1 MMRSVFA
8 ILLPV
13 LIGAVL
19 YAALAVGATPEGW
32 EQSSTLILPAMLI
45 GIMLVALVFLPLWSV
60 LVHKTTRTRLAFLCV
75 GVSILL
81 LACAAL
87 KVLGIFDR
95 SGGFDGVA
103 LLFVPGLALVT
114 TFGILMDPRRVRG
127 GEKQRPIKG

>member
-1 MMRSVFA
+1 MRSICA

-13 LIGAVL
+13 LIGAVV
-19 YAALAVGATPEGW
+19 YAVLAMGPTPENL
-32 EQSSTLILPAMLI
+32 EQSSTLVLPAMLI

-60 LVHKTTRTRLAFLCV
+60 LVHKTTRARLSFLCV
-75 GVSILL
+75 GASILL

-95 SGGFDGVA
+95 SGGLDGVA
-103 LLFVPGLALVT
+103 LLLVPGLVLVT

-127 GEKQRPIKG
+127 GEKERPIKG